1 MTKCRDGLERVDS
14 MRSRLDRNGKLFRG
28 SVLAFLLGV
37 SQGCYVYPA
46 VSTAPVPGARLRFE
60 LNDRGRVGLG
70 GPLGPS
76 AERLEAVLEAN
87 TDSAYSV
94 KMVSVSYLNGQSN
107 KWTGEPL
114 VVSKDYLRNVT
125 VREFSKSRTILT
137 AAAVLGGAVLLIATR
152 GLFGSGTVDREPPNP
167 APPGGPS
174 FR

>member
-1 MTKCRDGLERVDS
+1 MTRCNDGLERVDPI
-14 MRSRLDRNGKLFRG
+14 RSRLAGNGKLVRG
-28 SVLAFLLGV
+28 AVLAFLLGV

-46 VSTAPVPGARLRFE
+46 ISTVPVPGTRLRFE

-70 GPLGPS
+70 GSLGPS
-76 AERLEAVLEAN
+76 AERLEAVLQADM
-87 TDSAYSV
+87 DSAYSV

-107 KWTGEPL
+107 RWTGEPL

-152 GLFGSGTVDREPPNP
+152 GLFGSGTVDTDPPNP
-167 APPGGPS
+167 NPPGGPS